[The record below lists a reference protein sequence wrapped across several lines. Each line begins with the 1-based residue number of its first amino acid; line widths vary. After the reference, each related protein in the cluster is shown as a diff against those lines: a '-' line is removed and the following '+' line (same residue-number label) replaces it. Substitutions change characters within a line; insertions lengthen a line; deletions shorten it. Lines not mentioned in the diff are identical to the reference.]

1 MPELPEVE
9 TVVRGLQPF
18 LTGAKITHV
27 STSQYKLRFP
37 YPDDFMQCLIGARF
51 TQIGRRAKYIVAG
64 LNNENSLIIH
74 LGMSGRISLVDNG
87 QVISFD
93 DYAYQTGAMS
103 KHDHVTLSL
112 CGKSGDEFSL
122 IYNDP
127 RRFGLMDIVRTAEI
141 ANSRHFAH
149 LGPEPLDDAF
159 NCSVLREKIGR
170 RAAPIKL
177 ALLNQEIV
185 VGLGNIYVCEALHMS
200 HIHPARA
207 ANSLSAREA
216 EILVANSKQILLA
229 AIAAGGSTLKD
240 FAHADG
246 TLGGFQNKFLAYDQT
261 GKPCPSAKCKG
272 TIERIIQ
279 GGRSTFFCPK
289 CQK

>member
-9 TVVRGLQPF
+9 TVVRGLEPF
-18 LTGAKITHV
+18 LKGAKIANV
-27 STSQYKLRFP
+27 STSQHKLRFA
-37 YPDDFMQCLIGARF
+37 YPDDFMQCLIGSRF
-51 TQIGRRAKYIVAG
+51 TNIGRRAKYIVAN
-64 LNNENSLIIH
+64 LNNDNSLIIH
-74 LGMSGRISLVDNG
+74 LGMSGRISLVGNG
-87 QVISFD
+87 QTISFD

-103 KHDHVTLSL
+103 KHDHVTIGLI
-112 CGKSGDEFSL
+112 GTSGNEFSL

-127 RRFGLMDIVRTAEI
+127 RRFGLMDLTRTDQIEK
-141 ANSRHFAH
+141 SRHFAH
-149 LGPEPLDDAF
+149 LGPEPLEDKF
-159 NCSVLREKIGR
+159 TGEVLRCQIGK

-200 HIHPARA
+200 HIHPARP
-207 ANSLSAREA
+207 ANSLSGNEA
-216 EILVANSKQILLA
+216 ALLVANSKQILHA

-246 TLGGFQNKFLAYDQT
+246 TLGGFQNEFLAYDQN
-261 GKPCPSAKCKG
+261 GKPCPSPKCNG

-279 GGRSTFFCPK
+279 GGRSTFFCAK